1 MKYGPGSDRRYR
13 IIIHL
18 KYRQSLSFLVE
29 IYFNKYYI
37 MEGDLTH
44 EQFETV
50 LKLCDILG
58 LEDFTVAAM
67 MLKEVNWKI

>member
-1 MKYGPGSDRRYR
+1 
-13 IIIHL
+13 
-18 KYRQSLSFLVE
+18 
-29 IYFNKYYI
+29 

-44 EQFETV
+44 EQFEAV

-67 MLKEVNWKI
+67 MLKEANWKI